1 MPVCPTDGKIMSEN
15 PFPQAAP
22 IDADAPVERRRR
34 TGGRGAD
41 RSRKG
46 LSSSKYLNLV
56 NTMAKSVVLSDD
68 ALEAIHNASLTILEE
83 IGMDV
88 ILPEARD
95 RMKAAGADVTPGTDR
110 VRFDRGLIMDMIASV
125 PPAFTMHA
133 RNPLRNVEI
142 GGNNLVFAQ
151 IASAPFVADR
161 EGGRRAGNQE
171 DFRKLVKLAQSYDI
185 IHTTGGYP
193 VEPID
198 IHASVRHL
206 DCLSDMVKLTDKV
219 FHCYSLGQQ
228 RNIDAIEIA
237 RIGRGISA
245 AQMESEPSLF
255 TIINTSSPLRLDGP
269 MLQGIIEMSSRNQV
283 VVVTPFTLAGA
294 MAPVTIAG
302 AVVQQ
307 NAEALAGIAFTQMVR
322 RGAPAMYGGFT
333 SNVDMKTGAPAFGT
347 PEYMKAVIAGGQ
359 LARRYNIPYRTSNTN
374 ASNTLDA
381 QAAYESALSL
391 WALTQGGGNFI
402 MHSAGWSE
410 GGLTASFE
418 KFILDVDMLQ
428 MVAEFLTPLDVS
440 EDALGLDAVR
450 DVGPGGHYFGTAHTL
465 ARYETAFYS
474 PILSDWR
481 NFETWTEAGRP
492 TTYDHANRVFKEKL
506 NEYKKPPLDPA
517 IEEEL
522 DAFVARRKAEGG
534 VATDF

>member
-1 MPVCPTDGKIMSEN
+1 MKDDQ
-15 PFPQAAP
+15 FPDAAASDTSSP
-22 IDADAPVERRRR
+22 LERRRR
-34 TGGRGAD
+34 PGGRGGD
-41 RSRKG
+41 RTRKSTG
-46 LSSSKYLNLV
+46 GKYLNLV
-56 NTMAKSVVLSDD
+56 NTQSKSAVLSED
-68 ALEAIHNASLTILEE
+68 ALEAIHEASLTILEE

-88 ILPEARD
+88 ILPEARE
-95 RMKAAGADVTPGTDR
+95 RMRAAGADVTPGTDR

-125 PPAFTMHA
+125 PASFTMHA
-133 RNPLRNVEI
+133 RNPARNVAI

-161 EGGRRAGNQE
+161 EGGRRTGNQE

-193 VEPID
+193 VEPVD
-198 IHASVRHL
+198 LHASVRHL

-219 FHCYSLGQQ
+219 FHVYSLGRQ
-228 RNIDAIEIA
+228 RNTDGIEIA
-237 RIGRGISA
+237 RIGRGISME
-245 AQMESEPSLF
+245 QMEREPSLF

-283 VVVTPFTLAGA
+283 VVITPFTLAGA

-302 AVVQQ
+302 ALVQQ
-307 NAEALAGIAFTQMVR
+307 NAEALCGIAFTQMVR
-322 RGAPAMYGGFT
+322 RGSPVMYGGFT

-374 ASNTLDA
+374 AANTLDA

-402 MHSAGWSE
+402 MHAAGWTE

-450 DVGPGGHYFGTAHTL
+450 DVGPGGHYFGTLHTL
-465 ARYETAFYS
+465 QRYETAFYS

-492 TTYDHANRVFKEKL
+492 TTYDHANRVFKQKL
-506 NEYKKPPLDPA
+506 NEYERPPLDPA
-517 IEEEL
+517 IEDEL
-522 DAFVARRKAEGG
+522 DAFVARRKQEGG
-534 VATDF
+534 VPTDF